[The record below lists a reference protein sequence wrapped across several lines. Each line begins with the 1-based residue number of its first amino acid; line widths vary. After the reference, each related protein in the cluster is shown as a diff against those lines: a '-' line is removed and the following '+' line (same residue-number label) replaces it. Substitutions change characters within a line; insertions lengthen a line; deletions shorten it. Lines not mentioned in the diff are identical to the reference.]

1 LQDAVF
7 TLAGLGSSYGEIVGA
22 ATRFSYGL
30 IAVDA
35 YNVTQHFGGYL
46 RGDPVDATHV
56 ALGTTSLLF
65 GVASAAT
72 TWAPPVSVGLGI
84 IGSGFGVAD
93 FYAGLLFGR

>member
-1 LQDAVF
+1 MRYSNRAGDSVHTVMTSVVGLRPKFGARDVLVVIRTDSAAGQGGF
-7 TLAGLGSSYGEIVGA
+7 AGLPK
-22 ATRFSYGL
+22 
-30 IAVDA
+30 
-35 YNVTQHFGGYL
+35 TQ
-46 RGDPVDATHV
+46 V